1 METQITSQQED
12 FLLDIEMDRWRER
25 QDEKREEQ
33 GLKKCEFC
41 SEWFDE
47 EELSKTK
54 IDNGE
59 QANLC
64 ESCREGLKEN

>member
-33 GLKKCEFC
+33 GLKKCDFC
-41 SEWFDE
+41 CEWVDE

-59 QANLC
+59 QVNLC
-64 ESCREGLKEN
+64 ESCKEGLKE